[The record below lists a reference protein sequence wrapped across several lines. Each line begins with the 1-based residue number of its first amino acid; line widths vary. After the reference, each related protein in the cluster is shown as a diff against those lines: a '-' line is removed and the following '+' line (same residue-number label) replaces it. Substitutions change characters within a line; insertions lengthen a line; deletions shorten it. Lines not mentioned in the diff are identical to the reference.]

1 MSAQL
6 DFIAFAPG
14 RSGTTAFAHAFNA
27 HPNVFCAFEFFPP
40 KADHSTFRMP
50 EDMLRYHL
58 VERPIRARSV
68 EALRQKLSRGQVNRY
83 GNKMPNY
90 YFRLDRLRQALP
102 NLKLFYIYRSPTE
115 FVHSWDRR
123 AQREDDK
130 WHEGR
135 VGIFGTIE
143 QIFCLKRL
151 ACLPR
156 DVTMVSYRS
165 LFFDDPLLMA
175 RVIEKLGVDAAAFD
189 QNKFEANVFQQHKA
203 KPPVRSDFYQE
214 FFSEFRFDLIDAYFE
229 ANPLSQSSDTEF
241 IKLVNEQFERL
252 PRPVRFAEFLQ
263 KEDPAAEE
271 YAGTWRRQLRGIMDN
286 REHPAAEWLLSYA
299 TRATKHLGEP
309 VSASTVK

>member
-14 RSGTTAFAHAFNA
+14 RSGTTAFAHGFNA
-27 HPNVFCAFEFFPP
+27 HPNVFCALEFFRP
-40 KADHSTFRMP
+40 KADHSTFSMP

-58 VERPIRARSV
+58 VERPVRVQSIEV
-68 EALRQKLSRGQVNRY
+68 LRQKLSSGEVNCY

-90 YFRLDRLRQALP
+90 YFRLEHLRQNLP
-102 NLKLFYIYRSPTE
+102 NLKLFYIYRSPLE

-123 AQREDDK
+123 AKRENDK

-143 QIFCLKRL
+143 QVFCLKRL
-151 ACLPR
+151 ASSPY

-175 RVIEKLGVDAAAFD
+175 QVTERLGVDAAAFD
-189 QNKFEANVFQQHKA
+189 QNKFEEKVFQRHKA
-203 KPPVRSDFYQE
+203 KPPVRGDYYQE

-229 ANPLSQSSDTEF
+229 ANPLSQSSNAEF
-241 IKLVNEQFERL
+241 IKLVNEQFENL
-252 PRPVRFAEFLQ
+252 PRPARFAEFLR
-263 KEDPAAEE
+263 KIDPAAEDF
-271 YAGTWRRQLRGIMDN
+271 AGTWRRQLRGIMDN
-286 REHPAAEWLLSYA
+286 REHPAAEWVLSYVN
-299 TRATKHLGEP
+299 RATKHLGEP
-309 VSASTVK
+309 VSAGAAK